1 MFGNRRAL
9 CIKQHCYLLL
19 IEPNSFEVA
28 IYDLKFVRLTSAIP
42 FSGST
47 TSSFYISL
55 EIGGEILET
64 KKRKYCVA
72 VVGSI
77 RNHYLHTNQSLTCHR
92 RHNRHNPSLR
102 AMSSY
107 QSHLRDDDGL
117 HEYCGNLRCQTIH
130 WLSSHRSQKE
140 NQIVP

>member
-1 MFGNRRAL
+1 MGLFDFLFGSD
-9 CIKQHCYLLL
+9 
-19 IEPNSFEVA
+19 E
-28 IYDLKFVRLTSAIP
+28 
-42 FSGST
+42 
-47 TSSFYISL
+47 SSFDVEDFRSMS
-55 EIGGEILET
+55 ED
-64 KKRKYCVA
+64 
-72 VVGSI
+72 
-77 RNHYLHTNQSLTCHR
+77 R